1 MTASLASTIVPSP
14 SARPPL
20 AVPQPVARVPLIE
33 VGVGKATGEVVV
45 RLVGE
50 AGVRRADELTA
61 ALLGLSALRPPLVT
75 LDLSGLHAISCLTM
89 GVLVTFRRG
98 IIRAG
103 GRVRLAAALQQ
114 PVRAALEGAGLFAL
128 FGMPGGA

>member
-1 MTASLASTIVPSP
+1 VE
-14 SARPPL
+14 RC
-20 AVPQPVARVPLIE
+20 PLIE
-33 VGVGKATGEVVV
+33 VGVGKTTGEVVI
-45 RLVGE
+45 RLAGE
-50 AGVRRADELTA
+50 AGIRQADELTA

-114 PVRAALEGAGLFAL
+114 PVRTALEGAGLFTL

>member
-1 MTASLASTIVPSP
+1 MAAYLASTMVPGQ
-14 SARPPL
+14 SAPPPFP
-20 AVPQPVARVPLIE
+20 VPGRVERCPLIE
-33 VGVGKATGEVVV
+33 VGVGKTTGEVVI
-45 RLVGE
+45 RLAGE
-50 AGVRRADELTA
+50 AGIRQADELTA

-103 GRVRLAAALQQ
+103 GRVRLAAALQR

-128 FGMPGGA
+128 FGRAGGV